1 MGDCRHGL
9 VKTAQEG
16 KRTIETCRTL
26 GLHPGNR
33 RMDTEALGT
42 ERERGDD
49 PPKRVPPACWA
60 HYGWIVVSTHGPP
73 PPLYWACEGWA
84 EALNGN

>member
-1 MGDCRHGL
+1 
-9 VKTAQEG
+9 
-16 KRTIETCRTL
+16 
-26 GLHPGNR
+26 
-33 RMDTEALGT
+33 MDTEALGT